1 MNFGY
6 SDILIPSSLQ
16 NKKEKLHVTNI
27 EQAAWKL
34 SDTLAKTI
42 EYLHKTDLNE
52 TTRRKMIRDI
62 LKDNFVNF
70 YTQLRMDEET
80 KKVL

>member
-1 MNFGY
+1 MN
-6 SDILIPSSLQ
+6 SPQIEQRRLKMP
-16 NKKEKLHVTNI
+16 TNI

-70 YTQLRMDEET
+70 YTQHSDTRTIEE
-80 KKVL
+80 

>member
-1 MNFGY
+1 MN
-6 SDILIPSSLQ
+6 SPQIEQRRLKMP
-16 NKKEKLHVTNI
+16 TNI

-70 YTQLRMDEET
+70 YMQHSNTKEMEE